1 MYARSLFTATIWAAL
16 AFCPGARAQTVAQ
29 SAAGG
34 LIAVCQ
40 NTLPDTCTNT
50 GGAQAS
56 SNGGIA
62 IGEGANS
69 ISGSA
74 LAIGPRAV
82 GYGDGAIAIGPSAN
96 AQNDSAIAVGNG
108 SAANTGSVSLGKG
121 STSGNYSVAIGY
133 GTQTRNGSAVAIGNA
148 ASSDTSG
155 VAIGRAATTGQSG
168 IAIGNGTSSSANAM
182 AFGTSATATDYG
194 AAFGYSATAGAQYTL
209 ALGYQSNVASGSTGG
224 VAIGAGTAATQYAT
238 AIGYLASA
246 TDFGTAIGEG
256 ASVASG
262 AVSSVAIGAGSTVA
276 SDMTNVVS
284 FGSPTLTRRL
294 INISPGVAGT
304 DAVNID
310 QFAGIVGV
318 IGASLDA
325 RGALSAPTY
334 AIQGAQYHDITSA
347 FAAVD
352 NSLTTLAS
360 SGGGG
365 TSGPQG
371 PQGAKGDTG
380 ATGAAG
386 PQGPA
391 GSGADADTLEKTKD
405 YVDQGDAGILDH
417 ANAHADQGDASTL
430 SQAED
435 WTHGYVDHAVGE
447 ALQAAKDYT
456 DMRFSQINTRLD
468 RLGASQAASTAM
480 ASNFTGDNSI
490 AAGVGLQGG
499 RDALAVGYRHV
510 TAGGVSFSLHGAF
523 AGEEHQVGAGIGAS
537 W

>member
-1 MYARSLFTATIWAAL
+1 
-16 AFCPGARAQTVAQ
+16 
-29 SAAGG
+29 
-34 LIAVCQ
+34 
-40 NTLPDTCTNT
+40 
-50 GGAQAS
+50 
-56 SNGGIA
+56 
-62 IGEGANS
+62 
-69 ISGSA
+69 
-74 LAIGPRAV
+74 
-82 GYGDGAIAIGPSAN
+82 
-96 AQNDSAIAVGNG
+96 
-108 SAANTGSVSLGKG
+108 
-121 STSGNYSVAIGY
+121 
-133 GTQTRNGSAVAIGNA
+133 
-148 ASSDTSG
+148 
-155 VAIGRAATTGQSG
+155 
-168 IAIGNGTSSSANAM
+168 M

-194 AAFGYSATAGAQYTL
+194 AAFGYSATAGAQYSL

-224 VAIGAGTAATQYAT
+224 VSIGAGTAATQYAT

-246 TDFGTAIGEG
+246 SDFGTAIGEG

-262 AVSSVAIGAGSTVA
+262 AVSSVAIGAGSTVS
-276 SDMTNVVS
+276 SDMKNVVS

-334 AIQGAQYHDITSA
+334 AIQGTQYHDITSA

-352 NSLTTLAS
+352 TSLTTLAS

-386 PQGPA
+386 
-391 GSGADADTLEKTKD
+391 SGTDADTLEKTKD
-405 YVDQGDAGILDH
+405 YVDQGDAGTL
-417 ANAHADQGDASTL
+417 AHADAYANQGDARTL
-430 SQAED
+430 VQAED
-435 WTHGYVDHAVGE
+435 WTHGYVDQAVGE
-447 ALQAAKDYT
+447 ALQEAKNYT
-456 DMRFSQINTRLD
+456 DMRFNQINNRLD

-510 TAGGVSFSLHGAF
+510 TGGGVSFSLHGAL
-523 AGEEHQVGAGIGAS
+523 AGDEHQVGAGIGAS